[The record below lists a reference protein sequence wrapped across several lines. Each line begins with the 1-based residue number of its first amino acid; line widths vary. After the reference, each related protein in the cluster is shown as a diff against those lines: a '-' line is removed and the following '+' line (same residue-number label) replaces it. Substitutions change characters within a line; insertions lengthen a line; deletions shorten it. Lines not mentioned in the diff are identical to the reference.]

1 MGKEGTRV
9 PSFYC
14 IEYIK
19 SPVINLKGIIQTFVE
34 KTIQD
39 SELFLVD
46 IRVSGNERR
55 SKIAV
60 LLDSDEGISIDQ
72 CAKLSR
78 ELSQK
83 LEAEDLGDLSYVLEV
98 SSPGLDEPLK
108 IKRQYLKNRGREL
121 QVILNDD
128 TQKKGILEDI
138 KDESIVLSVFDKKKK
153 EVSSLEFAFRDIK
166 KSNIIVSFK

>member
-1 MGKEGTRV
+1 MD
-9 PSFYC
+9 
-14 IEYIK
+14 
-19 SPVINLKGIIQTFVE
+19 LKRIIREFVE
-34 KTIQD
+34 ELIQG

-46 IRVSGNERR
+46 VRTSNSGKRN
-55 SKIAV
+55 KIAV
-60 LLDSDEGISIDQ
+60 LLDSDTGISIDQ
-72 CAKLSR
+72 CAKISR

-83 LEAEDLGDLSYVLEV
+83 IEAGDFGDLSYVLEV

-128 TQKKGILEDI
+128 TQKKGTLEDI
-138 KDESIVLSVFDKKKK
+138 KEDSIVLSVFDKKKK
-153 EVSSLEFAFRDIK
+153 EVSSFEFAFRDIK

>member
-1 MGKEGTRV
+1 MMD
-9 PSFYC
+9 
-14 IEYIK
+14 
-19 SPVINLKGIIQTFVE
+19 LKRIIREFVE
-34 KTIQD
+34 ELIQG

-46 IRVSGNERR
+46 VRTSNSGKRN
-55 SKIAV
+55 KIAV
-60 LLDSDEGISIDQ
+60 LLDSDTGISIDQ
-72 CAKLSR
+72 CAKISR

-83 LEAEDLGDLSYVLEV
+83 IEAGDFGDLSYVLEV

-128 TQKKGILEDI
+128 TQKKGTLEDI
-138 KDESIVLSVFDKKKK
+138 KEDSIVLSVFDKKKK
-153 EVSSLEFAFRDIK
+153 EVSSFEFAFRDIK

>member
-1 MGKEGTRV
+1 M
-9 PSFYC
+9 
-14 IEYIK
+14 
-19 SPVINLKGIIQTFVE
+19 INLKGIIQTFVE

>member
-1 MGKEGTRV
+1 MRKEGTLV

-14 IEYIK
+14 IRRYRI
-19 SPVINLKGIIQTFVE
+19 VMNLKGIIQAFVE
-34 KTIQD
+34 ELIQG

-46 IRVSGNERR
+46 VRISNSGKRN
-55 SKIAV
+55 KIAV
-60 LLDSDEGISIDQ
+60 LLDSDTGISIDQ
-72 CAKLSR
+72 CAKISR
-78 ELSQK
+78 EISQK
-83 LEAEDLGDLSYVLEV
+83 IEAGNFDDMSYVLEV

-128 TQKKGILEDI
+128 TQKIGTLEDI
-138 KDESIVLSVFDKKKK
+138 KEDSIVLSVSDKKKK
-153 EVSSLEFAFRDIK
+153 EVSSFEFAFRDIK